1 MNDHEQDNFRIPED
15 LDRCDREQWWILKK
29 RRTGILTKI
38 IALLG
43 KQIYSASLKNLSPRR
58 LEELAIEAEELADCW
73 EAAAIEH
80 VPLQAKT
87 KLQQFLADY
96 CEIREE
102 MIDIVDDAIERA
114 AFRRSI

>member
-58 LEELAIEAEELADCW
+58 LEELAIEAEERLLGGRGNRACSTAGED
-73 EAAAIEH
+73 
-80 VPLQAKT
+80 KT
-87 KLQQFLADY
+87 ATVSSRLL
-96 CEIREE
+96 
-102 MIDIVDDAIERA
+102 
-114 AFRRSI
+114 